1 MNIKWNKRLCRNVL
15 KRTGQNTSISDTEI
29 RVYEGDH
36 VEAFGIVILIIN
48 VFIVGFVI
56 WTVSS
61 INEKLE
67 LLIRI
72 QLKNANIHFKDK
84 NMEEEIEKYRDK

>member
-1 MNIKWNKRLCRNVL
+1 
-15 KRTGQNTSISDTEI
+15 
-29 RVYEGDH
+29 
-36 VEAFGIVILIIN
+36 VETFGIIILIIN
-48 VFIVGFVI
+48 VSIVGFVI

-72 QLKNANIHFKDK
+72 QLKNGDIHFNDKD
-84 NMEEEIEKYRDK
+84 MEEEIEKYRDR